1 MGGIGREESDGRT
14 AVNDEIDE
22 DDKVIRVELGLGFT
36 VCVCV
41 CMCVYVCVYVCVS
54 VCVSVCVR
62 VCMCVCVCVCVC
74 LGQGKVSHKILF
86 LLMNLD
92 HTQSTLRAYEC
103 THLGVSCSAC
113 RSPCRDGLPIA

>member
-1 MGGIGREESDGRT
+1 MDVL
-14 AVNDEIDE
+14 AVNDERDE

-36 VCVCV
+36 
-41 CMCVYVCVYVCVS
+41 
-54 VCVSVCVR
+54 
-62 VCMCVCVCVCVC
+62 VCVCVC